1 MPQISES
8 KTSSTESR
16 AEPRTDC
23 VHILE
28 MTAISLGAIALV
40 GAAVLGL
47 VNKLTTNMHEPKR
60 AEKIAKHLIDYEF
73 PETSRGQMGLSI
85 GAESFAV
92 VVDRSQ
98 DPSLRLFVQAS
109 PVDWV
114 ERTST
119 LVREYALGAGWR
131 GKWDSVTD
139 GSKSFRYCNQMVNL
153 EISRG
158 FWAIDDKTPAVNA
171 IEYTLDVTVNDYDQ
185 TIRILAT
192 GLNAET
198 RAKQLLDSIQCRQ
211 KNKN

>member
-1 MPQISES
+1 MTPTSES
-8 KTSSTESR
+8 KTLPARPKTE
-16 AEPRTDC
+16 C

-28 MTAISLGAIALV
+28 MTAISLGAIALI
-40 GAAVLGL
+40 GAAILGL
-47 VNKLTTNMHEPKR
+47 VNKLTTNMHQPKR
-60 AEKIAKHLIDYEF
+60 AEKIARHLIDYQF
-73 PETSRGQMGLSI
+73 PDSSLGQMGLSI
-85 GAESFAV
+85 GAESFAIV
-92 VVDRSQ
+92 ADRAQ

-119 LVREYALGAGWR
+119 LVREYALGASWQGR
-131 GKWDSVTD
+131 WDAVTD
-139 GSKSFRYCNQMVNL
+139 ENKSFRYCNQVVNL

-158 FWAIDDKTPAVNA
+158 FWAIDDKTPAINA
-171 IEYTLDVTVNDYDQ
+171 IEYNLDVTVNDYDQ

-211 KNKN
+211 KAKR

>member
-1 MPQISES
+1 MTQSAES
-8 KTSSTESR
+8 KTAPTE
-16 AEPRTDC
+16 PKTDC

-28 MTAISLGAIALV
+28 MTAISLGAIALI

-47 VNKLTTNMHEPKR
+47 VNKLTTNMHQPKR
-60 AEKIAKHLIDYEF
+60 AEKIAKHLINYQF
-73 PETSRGQMGLSI
+73 PDKSLGQMGLSI

-92 VVDRSQ
+92 VIDRAEE
-98 DPSLRLFVQAS
+98 PSLMLFVQAS

-119 LVREYALGAGWR
+119 LVREYALGAGSR
-131 GKWDSVTD
+131 GRWDSVTD
-139 GSKSFRYCNQMVNL
+139 ENRSFRYCNQTVNL

-158 FWAIDDKTPAVNA
+158 FWAIDEKTPALNA

-211 KNKN
+211 KIKN

>member
-1 MPQISES
+1 MTQASEP
-8 KTSSTESR
+8 KPPSTE
-16 AEPRTDC
+16 PKTDC
-23 VHILE
+23 VHLFEIS
-28 MTAISLGAIALV
+28 AISLGAIALI

-47 VNKLTTNMHEPKR
+47 VNKLTTNMQQPKR
-60 AEKIAKHLIDYEF
+60 AEKIAKHLINYQF
-73 PETSRGQMGLSI
+73 PDRSVGQLGLSI

-92 VVDRSQ
+92 VSDRQQ

-114 ERTST
+114 ERTSP

-131 GKWDSVTD
+131 GKWDAVTEEN
-139 GSKSFRYCNQMVNL
+139 KSFRYCNQVVNL
-153 EISRG
+153 EVSRG
-158 FWAIDDKTPAVNA
+158 FWAIDDNTPALNA

-211 KNKN
+211 KMKN

>member
-1 MPQISES
+1 MSNPPQSPP
-8 KTSSTESR
+8 K
-16 AEPRTDC
+16 TDC

-28 MTAISLGAIALV
+28 VTAISLGAIALI

-47 VNKLTTNMHEPKR
+47 GNKLTTNMHQPKR
-60 AEKIAKHLIDYEF
+60 AEKIAKHLVKYQF
-73 PETSRGQMGLSI
+73 PEASQGQIGLSI

-92 VVDRSQ
+92 ITDRAH

-119 LVREYALGAGWR
+119 LVREYALNAGWR
-131 GKWDSVTD
+131 GRWDSITD
-139 GSKSFRYCNQMVNL
+139 ENQSFRYCNQTVNL

-158 FWAIDDKTPAVNA
+158 FWSMDDKAPPVNA

-192 GLNAET
+192 GLNAES
-198 RAKQLLDSIQCRQ
+198 RAKQLLDSIQCRRKL
-211 KNKN
+211 KN

>member
-1 MPQISES
+1 MTQSTES
-8 KTSSTESR
+8 KTAPTG
-16 AEPRTDC
+16 PKTDC

-28 MTAISLGAIALV
+28 MTAISFGAIALI

-47 VNKLTTNMHEPKR
+47 VNKLTTNMHQPQR
-60 AEKIAKHLIDYEF
+60 AEKIAKHLIDYQF
-73 PETSRGQMGLSI
+73 PDKSMGQMGLSI

-92 VVDRSQ
+92 VTDRAQ

-139 GSKSFRYCNQMVNL
+139 ENKSVRYCNQTVNL

-158 FWAIDDKTPAVNA
+158 LWAIDETTPALNA

-211 KNKN
+211 KIKN